1 MSNQSSK
8 GASNKRGVLGQVSGT
23 IEGLTITKE
32 GVIRVKKKKQQKT

>member
-23 IEGLTITKE
+23 IEGFTITKE
-32 GVIRVKKKKQQKT
+32 GVIRKKKKKQPKS